1 MEMGK
6 SATKRSEELV
16 CMSLE
21 PQLKKHLFRLS
32 PWMAFC
38 SIDSQL
44 NQEFFSFS

>member
-21 PQLKKHLFRLS
+21 PQLKFRLS